1 MLSNMRTS
9 ISGRT
14 FGGGSLSGN
23 MGGGMVRQRYAS
35 SVHAGAGGS
44 GARISTASFGG
55 SASGGFGYGSGGG
68 GGYGYGGGA
77 GFGGGD
83 GIDLHVGANEKATM
97 QNLNDRLAT
106 YLEKVRSLEKANTE
120 LELRIRQFLESKAGP
135 SARDYS
141 AFEATIAELQGKIQD
156 ATRTNAG
163 IYLSI
168 DNAKLAAD
176 DFRTKYEN
184 ELAMRQSVEADISG
198 LKRLLDE
205 LTLARSDLEMQ
216 IEGLREELIFLKKN
230 HEEEL
235 ASMRSQMSGQINV
248 EVDAKPQMDLNAIMT
263 EIREQYENVA
273 VKNQKELEMWFQ
285 TKSETLTKEVAAET
299 ESLQMS
305 KSEISELRRTLQGLE
320 IELQSQL
327 SMKGALEGTLADT
340 ETRYSIQL
348 QSLQMTVTGMEEQL
362 MQLRCDIERQ
372 SQEYKMLLDIK
383 TRLEM
388 EIAEYRRLMDGEAS
402 SRTVS
407 SGYGGGMGMGGG
419 GFELSNALDQSS
431 GHLNE
436 KATMQ
441 NLNDRLATYLDKVR
455 SLEAA
460 NTKLEKQI
468 REYYEQK
475 GPAAERD
482 YSNYWAIINDLKDK
496 IAAATIGNAN
506 ILLQIDNSK
515 LAADDFRTKFEHEL
529 MMRQSVEA
537 DIANLR
543 RLLDQTTL
551 TKADLEMQIE
561 GLQDE
566 LAYLKKN
573 HAEELAAMRSQLTG
587 TINVEVDAAP
597 QQNLNKVLDEIRAQY
612 EGITDKHRRDQESW
626 FNDKSAVLTKEVAM
640 STETIQTSKTE
651 ISDLRRT
658 LQGLEIELQSQLSMK
673 GALENTLAETENR
686 FSAMLAGYQNTI
698 NMLEAE
704 LANMRGS
711 IEQQGQE
718 YKMLLDIKTRLEQ
731 EIATYRSLLETEESR
746 PVGTGGSKTTVTTTT
761 VRSSS

>member
-1 MLSNMRTS
+1 MFYS
-9 ISGRT
+9 
-14 FGGGSLSGN
+14 
-23 MGGGMVRQRYAS
+23 Q
-35 SVHAGAGGS
+35 
-44 GARISTASFGG
+44 STVS
-55 SASGGFGYGSGGG
+55 
-68 GGYGYGGGA
+68 
-77 GFGGGD
+77 
-83 GIDLHVGANEKATM
+83 
-97 QNLNDRLAT
+97 
-106 YLEKVRSLEKANTE
+106 
-120 LELRIRQFLESKAGP
+120 GP
-135 SARDYS
+135 SV
-141 AFEATIAELQGKIQD
+141 
-156 ATRTNAG
+156 
-163 IYLSI
+163 
-168 DNAKLAAD
+168 
-176 DFRTKYEN
+176 
-184 ELAMRQSVEADISG
+184 MRQS
-198 LKRLLDE
+198 
-205 LTLARSDLEMQ
+205 RSYTSSVPVH
-216 IEGLREELIFLKKN
+216 KA
-230 HEEEL
+230 H
-235 ASMRSQMSGQINV
+235 SMSG
-248 EVDAKPQMDLNAIMT
+248 
-263 EIREQYENVA
+263 
-273 VKNQKELEMWFQ
+273 F
-285 TKSETLTKEVAAET
+285 
-299 ESLQMS
+299 SLRGPR
-305 KSEISELRRTLQGLE
+305 ISST
-320 IELQSQL
+320 
-327 SMKGALEGTLADT
+327 
-340 ETRYSIQL
+340 
-348 QSLQMTVTGMEEQL
+348 
-362 MQLRCDIERQ
+362 
-372 SQEYKMLLDIK
+372 
-383 TRLEM
+383 
-388 EIAEYRRLMDGEAS
+388 S

-496 IAAATIGNAN
+496 IAASTIGNAN

>member
-1 MLSNMRTS
+1 MFYS
-9 ISGRT
+9 
-14 FGGGSLSGN
+14 
-23 MGGGMVRQRYAS
+23 Q
-35 SVHAGAGGS
+35 
-44 GARISTASFGG
+44 STVS
-55 SASGGFGYGSGGG
+55 
-68 GGYGYGGGA
+68 
-77 GFGGGD
+77 
-83 GIDLHVGANEKATM
+83 
-97 QNLNDRLAT
+97 
-106 YLEKVRSLEKANTE
+106 
-120 LELRIRQFLESKAGP
+120 GP
-135 SARDYS
+135 SV
-141 AFEATIAELQGKIQD
+141 
-156 ATRTNAG
+156 
-163 IYLSI
+163 
-168 DNAKLAAD
+168 
-176 DFRTKYEN
+176 
-184 ELAMRQSVEADISG
+184 MRQS
-198 LKRLLDE
+198 
-205 LTLARSDLEMQ
+205 RSYTSSVPVH
-216 IEGLREELIFLKKN
+216 KA
-230 HEEEL
+230 H
-235 ASMRSQMSGQINV
+235 SMSG
-248 EVDAKPQMDLNAIMT
+248 
-263 EIREQYENVA
+263 
-273 VKNQKELEMWFQ
+273 F
-285 TKSETLTKEVAAET
+285 
-299 ESLQMS
+299 SLRGPR
-305 KSEISELRRTLQGLE
+305 ISST
-320 IELQSQL
+320 
-327 SMKGALEGTLADT
+327 
-340 ETRYSIQL
+340 
-348 QSLQMTVTGMEEQL
+348 
-362 MQLRCDIERQ
+362 
-372 SQEYKMLLDIK
+372 
-383 TRLEM
+383 
-388 EIAEYRRLMDGEAS
+388 S